1 MNSTVT
7 HETTI
12 ISGDQPISFT
22 GAAKSKVVKPDQ
34 SHRGEA
40 SFQPMKTAF
49 VTGATG
55 LLGNNL
61 VRMLAARGV
70 RVRAL
75 TRSLEK
81 AQSQFGDMEN
91 VEVVL
96 GDLTEIGGFAG
107 ALGGSDVL
115 FHTAAFF
122 RDSYKGGNHKEA
134 LTAVNE
140 EGTARLME
148 AAYAAGI
155 RRMVHTSSVAVL
167 MGSNGQ
173 AANETMLRPE
183 HEADDYYLSK
193 IRTDQTVLRFLDRHP
208 DMFVAFVLPGWMHGP
223 GDLGPTSAGQFTL
236 DYMKRKLPGI
246 PPGGFSLVDARDVA
260 VATIAAAEKG
270 VRGERYIAAGQTVTM
285 SDLVSAY
292 ERVTGIP
299 APRWKIPAALMLL
312 LALANEGYAR
322 LTGRP
327 VLISLAGIR
336 LMLREKDRSH
346 FDSSRT
352 ERELGVAFRPVEETL
367 ADEIAWYRRNGW
379 LPAKE
384 NQS

>member
-1 MNSTVT
+1 
-7 HETTI
+7 
-12 ISGDQPISFT
+12 
-22 GAAKSKVVKPDQ
+22 
-34 SHRGEA
+34 
-40 SFQPMKTAF
+40 MKTAF

-61 VRMLAARGV
+61 VRMLARRGV
-70 RVRAL
+70 HVRAL
-75 TRSLEK
+75 SRSLEK
-81 AQSQFGDMEN
+81 AQFQFGDTED

-96 GDLTEIGGFAG
+96 GDLTDIGGFAR

-122 RDSYKGGNHKEA
+122 RDSYKGGNHKGA

-140 EGTARLME
+140 EGTAGLME

-173 AANETMLRPE
+173 AANESMLRPE

-193 IRTDQTVLRFLDRHP
+193 IKTDQTVLRFLDRHS
-208 DMFVAFVLPGWMHGP
+208 DMSAVFVLPGWMHGP
-223 GDLGPTSAGQFTL
+223 GDMGPTSAGQFTL
-236 DYMKRKLPGI
+236 DYIRRKLPGI

-260 VATIAAAEKG
+260 AAIIAAAEKG
-270 VRGERYIAAGQTVTM
+270 VRGERYIAAGQALTM
-285 SDLVSAY
+285 SELVSAY

-299 APRWKIPAALMLL
+299 APRLKIPGLLMLL

-327 VLISLAGIR
+327 VLISLASIR
-336 LMLREKDRSH
+336 LMLREKDRLR
-346 FDSSRT
+346 FDSSRS
-352 ERELGVAFRPVEETL
+352 ERELGVVFRPVEETL
-367 ADEIAWYRRNGW
+367 ADEIAWYRRKGW
-379 LPAKE
+379 LPPKE
-384 NQS
+384 KEGVLH